1 MAAHDIQLALLAQTS
16 LPTPTSSS
24 PTTVHTFTNAIIAAD
39 FASVLTSPHARFVFS
54 RGQDAR
60 IQDLFEAAG
69 MHGGGGGGVEVEC
82 PEELEPEQETAA
94 LVRFL
99 IAIACLQAFI
109 QINWTG
115 PSLGFALREIFPTG
129 TLPPSSSTPV
139 DDAAAQSSGDDDD
152 LHNATI
158 PLLALGG
165 EPAYHLAQYPTLLL
179 LAIRL
184 LHSLETPSAQQQQQ
198 QQQLETL
205 PIWLLRASRVHQSI
219 LDEPVG
225 YPEHLLPAVQ
235 ALLSASDSEAE
246 AETST
251 STLKLS
257 QDLRASIMI
266 EVGLAYHLTGQDK
279 TAGGQ
284 FLRAAR
290 EHGLEYE
297 LTGAMGKRTR
307 FQVKDLSQLVL
318 LARSRSG
325 LEAQQGAETS
335 EGKDTAAESS
345 TTEGE
350 GTGTGTGTGAAT
362 TAPGMPETLALN
374 DDTLLEQT
382 EFTSSSI
389 STAPGQSLPARLA
402 SLNPADQPALDPL
415 DQCLLIDMCLAQH
428 NTTPENGLTAS
439 QMAPYLTRVLSHP
452 RNWSVHTTALLLRA
466 RLEAKRSR
474 TVERSALQLQA
485 LVDQM
490 PTADSEAS
498 ERLKYFYQL
507 PLPSKWEMERELAQ
521 RFLSL
526 GVVRSALEIFT
537 RLEMWEEAVRCYAN
551 MERGDLAVEIVHEL
565 LEGKKA
571 EMDIVTARF
580 KAEASVNNVGTTA
593 PAARRSRID
602 RAREAKLWCVLGD
615 LVPEKAEEY
624 YEKAWQVSGETS
636 SRSQR
641 SLGGI
646 YLTKD
651 NFAAAIPKFQA
662 ALKINPLYAR
672 TWFSLG
678 CCYVREE
685 RWNDAREAF
694 SRNVA
699 IEEEDAEAWNNLAA
713 VYLRMDELAVQKATS
728 AAAGVEAPQ
737 EEEDAEEVD
746 KVAAVPFENKRLAFR
761 ALQQGLRFSRDNWR
775 VWTNYMIVAVDVG
788 ELSEA
793 ARALSRIVSGRTGK
807 DVSTAIDLA
816 VLSKLVDAV
825 TREDWNNGKGSLA
838 EGQPRTSN
846 EGLGLLPMVERLFN
860 EVILPRVSDSPRI
873 YAIQAR
879 LFRWKEDWS
888 GALDAYLKAYRGG
901 IAQDEQVERDL
912 PRFKEAVEDLEELVD
927 LMRMLGPRAKEQEA
941 AQGLEKGKAKWNDW
955 KFQAR
960 TLVRT
965 FVGRTRDSFGDQ
977 PDFDRL
983 KELLDDLRN

>member
-1 MAAHDIQLALLAQTS
+1 MYFTALPGSQHTRSTTMTAQDIQLALLTHTP
-16 LPTPTSSS
+16 LPTPT
-24 PTTVHTFTNAIIAAD
+24 TTTTAQKFANAIIAAD
-39 FASVLTSPHARFVFS
+39 FKSVLTSSHARFVFS
-54 RGQDAR
+54 QCRDAG
-60 IQDLFEAAG
+60 IQDLYEAAG
-69 MHGGGGGGVEVEC
+69 MQEVQSEGEAT
-82 PEELEPEQETAA
+82 EEEDAA
-94 LVRFL
+94 LVKLL

-115 PSLGFALREIFPTG
+115 PSLGFALRDIFPTG
-129 TLPPSSSTPV
+129 ALPSDQEESSSMPTL
-139 DDAAAQSSGDDDD
+139 QEGDDDD
-152 LHNATI
+152 LHAATI

-184 LHSLETPSAQQQQQ
+184 FHSLHAAANVH
-198 QQQLETL
+198 LETL
-205 PIWLLRASRVHQSI
+205 PLWDLRASRVHQSI

-225 YPEHLLPAVQ
+225 YPEHLLPSVQ
-235 ALLSASDSEAE
+235 ALLADS
-246 AETST
+246 TT
-251 STLKLS
+251 TGLS
-257 QDLRASIMI
+257 LSRDLRASMVI
-266 EVGLAYHLTGQDK
+266 ELGLAYHLTGQDK
-279 TAGGQ
+279 TAGTQ
-284 FLRAAR
+284 FLQAAR

-297 LTGAMGKRTR
+297 LTGAMGKRTK

-318 LARSRSG
+318 LARSRSDLDEETTTTG
-325 LEAQQGAETS
+325 EKVPAEPS
-335 EGKDTAAESS
+335 A
-345 TTEGE
+345 TEGE
-350 GTGTGTGTGAAT
+350 AGPT
-362 TAPGMPETLALN
+362 GMPETLALN

-389 STAPGQSLPARLA
+389 STAPGQSLPSRLA
-402 SLNPADQPALDPL
+402 SLNPADQPPLDPL

-439 QMAPYLTRVLSHP
+439 QMAPYLARVISHP

-593 PAARRSRID
+593 PATRISRLD
-602 RAREAKLWCVLGD
+602 KAREAKLWCVLGD

-624 YEKAWQVSGETS
+624 YEKAWEVSGETS

-646 YLTKD
+646 YLTRD

-685 RWNDAREAF
+685 RWSDAREAF
-694 SRNVA
+694 SRNVS

-713 VYLRMDELAVQKATS
+713 VYLRMDELAVQEAKSTAV
-728 AAAGVEAPQ
+728 GVDGSKEKED
-737 EEEDAEEVD
+737 EEEID
-746 KVAAVPFENKRLAFR
+746 KVRR
-761 ALQQGLRFSRDNWR
+761 
-775 VWTNYMIVAVDVG
+775 
-788 ELSEA
+788 
-793 ARALSRIVSGRTGK
+793 
-807 DVSTAIDLA
+807 
-816 VLSKLVDAV
+816 
-825 TREDWNNGKGSLA
+825 
-838 EGQPRTSN
+838 
-846 EGLGLLPMVERLFN
+846 
-860 EVILPRVSDSPRI
+860 
-873 YAIQAR
+873 
-879 LFRWKEDWS
+879 
-888 GALDAYLKAYRGG
+888 
-901 IAQDEQVERDL
+901 
-912 PRFKEAVEDLEELVD
+912 
-927 LMRMLGPRAKEQEA
+927 
-941 AQGLEKGKAKWNDW
+941 
-955 KFQAR
+955 
-960 TLVRT
+960 RT
-965 FVGRTRDSFGDQ
+965 FGIGVRS
-977 PDFDRL
+977 
-983 KELLDDLRN
+983 DD